1 MNINKV
7 FYHSSTNMNEVP
19 DNSVDLI
26 ITSPPYF
33 NIKDYTK
40 NGTQDLQHSVQ
51 HVEDLGALEKYED
64 YLLGLLKV
72 WLECYRALK
81 PNGKLCINVPLMP
94 MLKKVLNTHY
104 NRHIFDLHA
113 DIQHSILHDLNN
125 TLENKPKMFL
135 LDVYIWKRTNPTKRL
150 MFGSYPYPRNFYAQ
164 NTIEFIGVFV
174 KDGKPKQPT
183 EEQKEQSQLTQEEW
197 VEFTKQIWEIPIP
210 NKNDIA
216 FGKHAAL
223 MPSELARRLIR
234 LYSCVGDVVLDPF
247 SGSGTTFSYAWIDKM
262 LPKLK
267 DTGSFYIFNTP
278 FNCALFL
285 AYLHHKKVHFLNFI
299 TWVKKDGFANAK
311 KRYNHAQESI
321 LFYSMHKKNYTFNA
335 DEVRTAYESTER
347 IKHAQSKEILKNNK
361 RWFPNPKGKLC
372 LDVWEITSQRHVEKE
387 NGKILKPKHP
397 SIKPKA
403 LIERMIKASSHKN
416 DLILDLFSG
425 SGMTSLVAKSLGR
438 NFIGCET
445 HAEYVHE
452 SLEMFGYNEY
462 R

>member
-7 FYHSSTNMNEVP
+7 FYHSSTNMNEVS

-40 NGTQDLQHSVQ
+40 NGTQDLQHSAQ

-81 PNGKLCINVPLMP
+81 PNGKLCINAPLMP

-135 LDVYIWKRTNPTKRL
+135 LDVYIWKRANPTKRL

-197 VEFTKQIWEIPIP
+197 VEFTKQIWEIPIS

-216 FGKHAAL
+216 FGKHVAL
-223 MPSELARRLIR
+223 SNL
-234 LYSCVGDVVLDPF
+234 LYEHRSRIIPLYQRINNSYSKDKTIKICDNNLKLLYKDHQVCVN
-247 SGSGTTFSYAWIDKM
+247 IDGKEM
-262 LPKLK
+262 KLK
-267 DTGSFYIFNTP
+267 YSENEDDFRKYIIGGWFEEYIYFELLDLLDKQVIYDLRLNMRLSVESMTDTQRNERPIYAELDMAFSDGKNLYVVECKSGGLKDKGVLANLSTNAQIF
-278 FNCALFL
+278 
-285 AYLHHKKVHFLNFI
+285 
-299 TWVKKDGFANAK
+299 GGANAK
-311 KRYNHAQESI
+311 CILISSDDHLGQNIQEKIKI
-321 LFYSMHKKNYTFNA
+321 LN
-335 DEVRTAYESTER
+335 
-347 IKHAQSKEILKNNK
+347 IKFIFKD
-361 RWFPNPKGKLC
+361 F
-372 LDVWEITSQRHVEKE
+372 KE
-387 NGKILKPKHP
+387 N
-397 SIKPKA
+397 
-403 LIERMIKASSHKN
+403 IENYLN
-416 DLILDLFSG
+416 DF
-425 SGMTSLVAKSLGR
+425 R
-438 NFIGCET
+438 
-445 HAEYVHE
+445 H
-452 SLEMFGYNEY
+452 
-462 R
+462 

>member
-40 NGTQDLQHSVQ
+40 NGTQDLQHSAQ

-81 PNGKLCINVPLMP
+81 PNGKLCINAPLMP

-135 LDVYIWKRTNPTKRL
+135 LDVYIWKRANPTKRL

-223 MPSELARRLIR
+223 SNL
-234 LYSCVGDVVLDPF
+234 LYEHRSRIIPLYQRINNSYSKDKTIKICDNNLKLLYKDHQVCVN
-247 SGSGTTFSYAWIDKM
+247 IDGKEM
-262 LPKLK
+262 KLK
-267 DTGSFYIFNTP
+267 YLENEDDFRKYIIGGWFEEYIYFELLNLLDKQVIYDLRLNMRLSVESMTDAQRNERP
-278 FNCALFL
+278 IYAELDMAFSDGKNLYVVECKSGGLKDKGVL
-285 AYLHHKKVHFLNFI
+285 ANLSTNAQIF
-299 TWVKKDGFANAK
+299 GGANAK
-311 KRYNHAQESI
+311 CILISSDDHLGQNIQEKIKI
-321 LFYSMHKKNYTFNA
+321 LN
-335 DEVRTAYESTER
+335 
-347 IKHAQSKEILKNNK
+347 IKFIFKD
-361 RWFPNPKGKLC
+361 F
-372 LDVWEITSQRHVEKE
+372 KE
-387 NGKILKPKHP
+387 N
-397 SIKPKA
+397 
-403 LIERMIKASSHKN
+403 IENYVN
-416 DLILDLFSG
+416 DS
-425 SGMTSLVAKSLGR
+425 R
-438 NFIGCET
+438 
-445 HAEYVHE
+445 H
-452 SLEMFGYNEY
+452 
-462 R
+462 

>member
-40 NGTQDLQHSVQ
+40 NGTQDLQHSAQ

-81 PNGKLCINVPLMP
+81 PNGKLCINAPLMP

-113 DIQHSILHDLNN
+113 DIQRSILHDLNN
-125 TLENKPKMFL
+125 MLENKPKMFL
-135 LDVYIWKRTNPTKRL
+135 LDVYIWKRANPTKRL

-223 MPSELARRLIR
+223 NNL
-234 LYSCVGDVVLDPF
+234 LYEHRSRIIPLYQRINNSYSKDKTIKICDNNLKLLYKDHQVCVN
-247 SGSGTTFSYAWIDKM
+247 IDGKEM
-262 LPKLK
+262 KLK
-267 DTGSFYIFNTP
+267 YSENEDDFRKYIIGGWFEEYIYFELLDLLDKQVIYDLRLNMRLSVESMTDTQRNERPIYAELDMAFSDGKNLYIIE
-278 FNCALFL
+278 CKSGGLKDKGVL
-285 AYLHHKKVHFLNFI
+285 ANLSTNAQIF
-299 TWVKKDGFANAK
+299 GGANAK
-311 KRYNHAQESI
+311 CILISSDDHLGQNIQEKIKI
-321 LFYSMHKKNYTFNA
+321 LN
-335 DEVRTAYESTER
+335 
-347 IKHAQSKEILKNNK
+347 IKFIFKD
-361 RWFPNPKGKLC
+361 F
-372 LDVWEITSQRHVEKE
+372 KE
-387 NGKILKPKHP
+387 N
-397 SIKPKA
+397 
-403 LIERMIKASSHKN
+403 IENYLN
-416 DLILDLFSG
+416 DF
-425 SGMTSLVAKSLGR
+425 R
-438 NFIGCET
+438 
-445 HAEYVHE
+445 H
-452 SLEMFGYNEY
+452 
-462 R
+462 

>member
-7 FYHSSTNMNEVP
+7 FYHSSANMNEVP

-33 NIKDYTK
+33 NIKDYAK
-40 NGTQDLQHSVQ
+40 NGTQDLQHSTQ

-81 PNGKLCINVPLMP
+81 PNGKLCINAPLMP

-113 DIQHSILHDLNN
+113 DIQRSILHDLNN

-135 LDVYIWKRTNPTKRL
+135 LDVYIWKRANPTKRL

-223 MPSELARRLIR
+223 SNLLYEHRSRIIPLYQRINNSYSKDKTIKICDNNLKLLYKDHQVRVNIDGKEMNLKYSENEDDFRKYIIGGWFEEYIYFELLDLLDKQVIYDLRLNMR
-234 LYSCVGDVVLDPF
+234 LSVESMTDTQRNERPIYAELDMAFSDGKNLYVVECK
-247 SGSGTTFSYAWIDKM
+247 SGG
-262 LPKLK
+262 LK
-267 DTGSFYIFNTP
+267 DKGVLTTLSTNTQIF
-278 FNCALFL
+278 
-285 AYLHHKKVHFLNFI
+285 
-299 TWVKKDGFANAK
+299 GGANAK
-311 KRYNHAQESI
+311 CILISSDDHLGQNIQEKIKI
-321 LFYSMHKKNYTFNA
+321 LN
-335 DEVRTAYESTER
+335 
-347 IKHAQSKEILKNNK
+347 IKFIFKD
-361 RWFPNPKGKLC
+361 F
-372 LDVWEITSQRHVEKE
+372 KE
-387 NGKILKPKHP
+387 N
-397 SIKPKA
+397 
-403 LIERMIKASSHKN
+403 IENYLN
-416 DLILDLFSG
+416 DF
-425 SGMTSLVAKSLGR
+425 R
-438 NFIGCET
+438 
-445 HAEYVHE
+445 H
-452 SLEMFGYNEY
+452 
-462 R
+462 

>member
-40 NGTQDLQHSVQ
+40 NGTQDLQHSAQ

-81 PNGKLCINVPLMP
+81 PNGKLCINAPLMP

-113 DIQHSILHDLNN
+113 DIQRSILHDLNN

-135 LDVYIWKRTNPTKRL
+135 LDVYIWKRANPTKRL

-223 MPSELARRLIR
+223 SNLLYEHRSRIIPLYQRINNSYSKDKTIKICDNNLKLLYKDHQVCVNIDGKKVELRYSGNEDDFRKYIIGGWFEEYIYFELLNLLDKQVIYDLRLNMR
-234 LYSCVGDVVLDPF
+234 LSVESMTDTQRNERPIYAELDMAF
-247 SGSGTTFSYAWIDKM
+247 SDGKNLYIIECKSGG
-262 LPKLK
+262 LK
-267 DTGSFYIFNTP
+267 DKGVLATLSTNAQIFGGT
-278 FNCALFL
+278 
-285 AYLHHKKVHFLNFI
+285 
-299 TWVKKDGFANAK
+299 NAK
-311 KRYNHAQESI
+311 CILISSDDHLGQNIQEKIKI
-321 LFYSMHKKNYTFNA
+321 LN
-335 DEVRTAYESTER
+335 
-347 IKHAQSKEILKNNK
+347 IKFIFKD
-361 RWFPNPKGKLC
+361 F
-372 LDVWEITSQRHVEKE
+372 KE
-387 NGKILKPKHP
+387 N
-397 SIKPKA
+397 
-403 LIERMIKASSHKN
+403 IENYVN
-416 DLILDLFSG
+416 DS
-425 SGMTSLVAKSLGR
+425 R
-438 NFIGCET
+438 
-445 HAEYVHE
+445 H
-452 SLEMFGYNEY
+452 
-462 R
+462 

>member
-33 NIKDYTK
+33 NIKDYAK
-40 NGTQDLQHSVQ
+40 NGTQDLQHSAQ

-81 PNGKLCINVPLMP
+81 PNGKLCINTPLMP

-113 DIQHSILHDLNN
+113 DIQRSILHDLNN

-135 LDVYIWKRTNPTKRL
+135 LDVYIWKRANPTKRL
-150 MFGSYPYPRNFYAQ
+150 MFGSYPYPRNFYVQ

-183 EEQKEQSQLTQEEW
+183 EEQKEQSQLTQAEW

-223 MPSELARRLIR
+223 SNL
-234 LYSCVGDVVLDPF
+234 LYEHRSRIIPLYQRINNSYSKDKTIKICDNNLKLLYKDHQVCVN
-247 SGSGTTFSYAWIDKM
+247 IDGKKM
-262 LPKLK
+262 KLK
-267 DTGSFYIFNTP
+267 YSENEDDFRKYI
-278 FNCALFL
+278 
-285 AYLHHKKVHFLNFI
+285 I
-299 TWVKKDGFANAK
+299 GG
-311 KRYNHAQESI
+311 
-321 LFYSMHKKNYTFNA
+321 
-335 DEVRTAYESTER
+335 
-347 IKHAQSKEILKNNK
+347 
-361 RWFPNPKGKLC
+361 WFEEYIYFEL
-372 LDVWEITSQRHVEKE
+372 
-387 NGKILKPKHP
+387 
-397 SIKPKA
+397 
-403 LIERMIKASSHKN
+403 
-416 DLILDLFSG
+416 LDLLDKQVIYDLRLNMRLSVESMTDTQRNERPIYAELDMAFSDG
-425 SGMTSLVAKSLGR
+425 KNLY
-438 NFIGCET
+438 I
-445 HAEYVHE
+445 
-452 SLEMFGYNEY
+452 
-462 R
+462 

>member
-40 NGTQDLQHSVQ
+40 NGAQDLQHSTQ

-81 PNGKLCINVPLMP
+81 PNGKLCINAPLMP

-125 TLENKPKMFL
+125 MLENKPKMFL
-135 LDVYIWKRTNPTKRL
+135 LDVYIWKRANPTKRL

-223 MPSELARRLIR
+223 SNL
-234 LYSCVGDVVLDPF
+234 LYEHRSRIIPLYQRINNSYSKDKTIKICDNNLKLLYKDHQVCVN
-247 SGSGTTFSYAWIDKM
+247 IDGKEM
-262 LPKLK
+262 KLK
-267 DTGSFYIFNTP
+267 YSENEDDFRKYIIGGWFEEYIYFELLNLLDKQVIYDLRLNMRLSVESMTNTQRNERP
-278 FNCALFL
+278 IYAELDMAFSDGKNLYIIECKSGGLKDKGVL
-285 AYLHHKKVHFLNFI
+285 ANLSTNAQIF
-299 TWVKKDGFANAK
+299 GGANAK
-311 KRYNHAQESI
+311 CILISSDDHLGQNIQEKIKI
-321 LFYSMHKKNYTFNA
+321 LN
-335 DEVRTAYESTER
+335 
-347 IKHAQSKEILKNNK
+347 IKFIFKD
-361 RWFPNPKGKLC
+361 F
-372 LDVWEITSQRHVEKE
+372 KE
-387 NGKILKPKHP
+387 N
-397 SIKPKA
+397 
-403 LIERMIKASSHKN
+403 IENYVN
-416 DLILDLFSG
+416 D
-425 SGMTSLVAKSLGR
+425 
-438 NFIGCET
+438 
-445 HAEYVHE
+445 
-452 SLEMFGYNEY
+452 
-462 R
+462 

>member
-40 NGTQDLQHSVQ
+40 NGTQDLQHSAQ

-135 LDVYIWKRTNPTKRL
+135 LDVYIWKRANPTKRL

-164 NTIEFIGVFV
+164 NTIEFIVVFV

-223 MPSELARRLIR
+223 SNL
-234 LYSCVGDVVLDPF
+234 LYEHRSRIIPLYQRINNSYSKDKTIKICDNNLKLLYKDHQVCVN
-247 SGSGTTFSYAWIDKM
+247 IDGKEM
-262 LPKLK
+262 KLK
-267 DTGSFYIFNTP
+267 YSENEDDFRKYIIGGWFEEYIYFELLDLLDKQVIYDLRLNMRLSVESMTDTQRNERPIYAELDMVFSDGKNLYIIE
-278 FNCALFL
+278 CKSGGLKDKGVL
-285 AYLHHKKVHFLNFI
+285 ANLSTNAQIF
-299 TWVKKDGFANAK
+299 GGANAK
-311 KRYNHAQESI
+311 CILISSDDHLGQNIQEKIKI
-321 LFYSMHKKNYTFNA
+321 LN
-335 DEVRTAYESTER
+335 
-347 IKHAQSKEILKNNK
+347 IKFIFKD
-361 RWFPNPKGKLC
+361 F
-372 LDVWEITSQRHVEKE
+372 KE
-387 NGKILKPKHP
+387 N
-397 SIKPKA
+397 
-403 LIERMIKASSHKN
+403 IENYVN
-416 DLILDLFSG
+416 DS
-425 SGMTSLVAKSLGR
+425 R
-438 NFIGCET
+438 
-445 HAEYVHE
+445 H
-452 SLEMFGYNEY
+452 
-462 R
+462 

>member
-1 MNINKV
+1 
-7 FYHSSTNMNEVP
+7 MNEVP

-40 NGTQDLQHSVQ
+40 NGTQDLQHSAQ

-81 PNGKLCINVPLMP
+81 PNGKLCINAPLMP

-113 DIQHSILHDLNN
+113 DIQRSILHDLNN

-135 LDVYIWKRTNPTKRL
+135 LDVYIWKRANPTKRL

-223 MPSELARRLIR
+223 SNL
-234 LYSCVGDVVLDPF
+234 LYEHRSRIIPLYQRINNSYSKDKTIKICDNNLKLLYKDHQVCVN
-247 SGSGTTFSYAWIDKM
+247 IDGKEM
-262 LPKLK
+262 KLK
-267 DTGSFYIFNTP
+267 YSENEDDFRKYIIGGWFEEYVYFELLDLLDKQVIYDLHLNMRLSVESMTDTQRNERPIYAELDMAFSDGKNLYIIE
-278 FNCALFL
+278 CKSGGLKDKGVL
-285 AYLHHKKVHFLNFI
+285 ANLSTNAQIF
-299 TWVKKDGFANAK
+299 GGANAK
-311 KRYNHAQESI
+311 CILISSDDHLGQNIQEKIKI
-321 LFYSMHKKNYTFNA
+321 LN
-335 DEVRTAYESTER
+335 
-347 IKHAQSKEILKNNK
+347 IKFIFKD
-361 RWFPNPKGKLC
+361 F
-372 LDVWEITSQRHVEKE
+372 KE
-387 NGKILKPKHP
+387 N
-397 SIKPKA
+397 
-403 LIERMIKASSHKN
+403 IENYLN
-416 DLILDLFSG
+416 DF
-425 SGMTSLVAKSLGR
+425 R
-438 NFIGCET
+438 
-445 HAEYVHE
+445 H
-452 SLEMFGYNEY
+452 
-462 R
+462 

>member
-40 NGTQDLQHSVQ
+40 NGTQDLQHSAQ

-81 PNGKLCINVPLMP
+81 PNGKLCINAPLMP

-135 LDVYIWKRTNPTKRL
+135 LDVYIWKRANPTKRL

-223 MPSELARRLIR
+223 SNLLYEHRSRIIPLYQGIDNSYSKDKTIKICDNNLKLPYKDHQVCVNIDGKKVELRYSGNEDDFRKYIIGGWLEEYIYFELLDLLDKQVIYDLRLNMR
-234 LYSCVGDVVLDPF
+234 LSVESMTDAQRNERPIYAELDMAF
-247 SGSGTTFSYAWIDKM
+247 SDGKNLYIIECKSGG
-262 LPKLK
+262 LK
-267 DTGSFYIFNTP
+267 DKGVLANLSTNAQIF
-278 FNCALFL
+278 
-285 AYLHHKKVHFLNFI
+285 
-299 TWVKKDGFANAK
+299 GGANAK
-311 KRYNHAQESI
+311 CILISSDDHLGQNIQEKIKI
-321 LFYSMHKKNYTFNA
+321 LN
-335 DEVRTAYESTER
+335 
-347 IKHAQSKEILKNNK
+347 IKFIFKD
-361 RWFPNPKGKLC
+361 F
-372 LDVWEITSQRHVEKE
+372 KE
-387 NGKILKPKHP
+387 N
-397 SIKPKA
+397 
-403 LIERMIKASSHKN
+403 IENYVN
-416 DLILDLFSG
+416 DS
-425 SGMTSLVAKSLGR
+425 R
-438 NFIGCET
+438 
-445 HAEYVHE
+445 H
-452 SLEMFGYNEY
+452 
-462 R
+462 

>member
-1 MNINKV
+1 
-7 FYHSSTNMNEVP
+7 MNEVP

-40 NGTQDLQHSVQ
+40 NGTQDLQHSAQ

-81 PNGKLCINVPLMP
+81 PNGKLCINAPLMP

-113 DIQHSILHDLNN
+113 DIQRSILHDLNN

-135 LDVYIWKRTNPTKRL
+135 LDVYIWKRANPTKRL

-223 MPSELARRLIR
+223 SNL
-234 LYSCVGDVVLDPF
+234 LYEHRSRIIPLYQRINNSYSKDKTIKICDNNLKLLYKDHQVCVN
-247 SGSGTTFSYAWIDKM
+247 IDGKEM
-262 LPKLK
+262 KLK
-267 DTGSFYIFNTP
+267 YSENEDDFRKYIIGGWFEEYIYFELLDLLDKQVIYDLRLNMRLSVESMTDTQRNERPIYAELDMAFSDGKNLYIIE
-278 FNCALFL
+278 CKSGGLKDKGVL
-285 AYLHHKKVHFLNFI
+285 ANLSTNAQIF
-299 TWVKKDGFANAK
+299 GGANAK
-311 KRYNHAQESI
+311 CILISSDDHLGQNIQEKIKI
-321 LFYSMHKKNYTFNA
+321 LN
-335 DEVRTAYESTER
+335 
-347 IKHAQSKEILKNNK
+347 IKFIFKD
-361 RWFPNPKGKLC
+361 F
-372 LDVWEITSQRHVEKE
+372 KE
-387 NGKILKPKHP
+387 N
-397 SIKPKA
+397 
-403 LIERMIKASSHKN
+403 IENYVN
-416 DLILDLFSG
+416 DF
-425 SGMTSLVAKSLGR
+425 R
-438 NFIGCET
+438 
-445 HAEYVHE
+445 H
-452 SLEMFGYNEY
+452 
-462 R
+462 

>member
-7 FYHSSTNMNEVP
+7 FYHSSANMHEVP

-40 NGTQDLQHSVQ
+40 NGTQDLQHSAQ

-64 YLLGLLKV
+64 YLSGLLKV
-72 WLECYRALK
+72 WLECHRALK

-125 TLENKPKMFL
+125 MLKNKPKMFL
-135 LDVYIWKRTNPTKRL
+135 LDVYIWKRANPTKRL

-223 MPSELARRLIR
+223 SNL
-234 LYSCVGDVVLDPF
+234 LYEHRSRIIPLYQRIDNSYSKDKTIKICGNNLKLLYKDHQVCVN
-247 SGSGTTFSYAWIDKM
+247 IDGKEM
-262 LPKLK
+262 KLK
-267 DTGSFYIFNTP
+267 YSENEDDFRKCIIGGWFEEYIYFELLDLLDKQVIYDLRLNMRLSVESMTDTQRNERPIYAELDMAFSDGKNLYIIE
-278 FNCALFL
+278 CKSGGLKDKGVL
-285 AYLHHKKVHFLNFI
+285 ANLSTNAQIF
-299 TWVKKDGFANAK
+299 GGANAK
-311 KRYNHAQESI
+311 CILISSDDHLGQNIQEKIKI
-321 LFYSMHKKNYTFNA
+321 LN
-335 DEVRTAYESTER
+335 
-347 IKHAQSKEILKNNK
+347 IKFIFKD
-361 RWFPNPKGKLC
+361 F
-372 LDVWEITSQRHVEKE
+372 KE
-387 NGKILKPKHP
+387 N
-397 SIKPKA
+397 
-403 LIERMIKASSHKN
+403 IENYLN
-416 DLILDLFSG
+416 DS
-425 SGMTSLVAKSLGR
+425 R
-438 NFIGCET
+438 
-445 HAEYVHE
+445 
-452 SLEMFGYNEY
+452 

>member
-40 NGTQDLQHSVQ
+40 NGTQDLQHSAQ

-113 DIQHSILHDLNN
+113 DIQRSILHDLNN
-125 TLENKPKMFL
+125 MLENKPKMFL
-135 LDVYIWKRTNPTKRL
+135 LDVYIWKRANPTKRL

-223 MPSELARRLIR
+223 SNL
-234 LYSCVGDVVLDPF
+234 LYEHRSRIIPLYQRINNSYSKDKTIKICDNNLKLLYKDHQVCVN
-247 SGSGTTFSYAWIDKM
+247 IDGKEM
-262 LPKLK
+262 KLK
-267 DTGSFYIFNTP
+267 YSENEDDFRKYIIGGWFEEYIYFELLDLLDKQVIYDLRLNMRLSVESMTDAQRNERP
-278 FNCALFL
+278 IYAELDMAFSDGKNLYIIECKSGGLKDKGVL
-285 AYLHHKKVHFLNFI
+285 ANLSTNAQIF
-299 TWVKKDGFANAK
+299 GRANAK
-311 KRYNHAQESI
+311 CILISSDDHLGQNIQEKIKI
-321 LFYSMHKKNYTFNA
+321 LN
-335 DEVRTAYESTER
+335 
-347 IKHAQSKEILKNNK
+347 IKFIFKD
-361 RWFPNPKGKLC
+361 F
-372 LDVWEITSQRHVEKE
+372 KE
-387 NGKILKPKHP
+387 N
-397 SIKPKA
+397 
-403 LIERMIKASSHKN
+403 IENYLN
-416 DLILDLFSG
+416 DF
-425 SGMTSLVAKSLGR
+425 R
-438 NFIGCET
+438 
-445 HAEYVHE
+445 H
-452 SLEMFGYNEY
+452 
-462 R
+462 

>member
-1 MNINKV
+1 
-7 FYHSSTNMNEVP
+7 MNEVP

-33 NIKDYTK
+33 NIKDYAK
-40 NGTQDLQHSVQ
+40 NGTQDLQHSAQ

-113 DIQHSILHDLNN
+113 DIQRSILHDLNN
-125 TLENKPKMFL
+125 ILENKPKMFL
-135 LDVYIWKRTNPTKRL
+135 LDVYIWKRANPTKRL

-223 MPSELARRLIR
+223 SNL
-234 LYSCVGDVVLDPF
+234 LYEYRSRIIPLYQRINNSYSKDKTIKICDNNLKLLYKDHQVCVN
-247 SGSGTTFSYAWIDKM
+247 IDGKEM
-262 LPKLK
+262 KLK
-267 DTGSFYIFNTP
+267 YSENEDDFRKYIIGGWFEEYIYFELLDLLDKQVIYDLRLNMRLSVESMTDTQRNERPIYAELDMAFSDGKNLYIIE
-278 FNCALFL
+278 CKSGGLKDKGVL
-285 AYLHHKKVHFLNFI
+285 ANLSTNAQIF
-299 TWVKKDGFANAK
+299 GGANAK
-311 KRYNHAQESI
+311 CILISSDDHLGQNIQEKIKI
-321 LFYSMHKKNYTFNA
+321 LN
-335 DEVRTAYESTER
+335 
-347 IKHAQSKEILKNNK
+347 IKFIFKD
-361 RWFPNPKGKLC
+361 F
-372 LDVWEITSQRHVEKE
+372 KE
-387 NGKILKPKHP
+387 N
-397 SIKPKA
+397 
-403 LIERMIKASSHKN
+403 IENYVN
-416 DLILDLFSG
+416 DS
-425 SGMTSLVAKSLGR
+425 R
-438 NFIGCET
+438 
-445 HAEYVHE
+445 H
-452 SLEMFGYNEY
+452 
-462 R
+462 

>member
-33 NIKDYTK
+33 NIKDYAK
-40 NGTQDLQHSVQ
+40 NGTQDLQHSAQ

-125 TLENKPKMFL
+125 MLENKPKMFL
-135 LDVYIWKRTNPTKRL
+135 LDVYIWKRANPTKRL

-197 VEFTKQIWEIPIP
+197 LEFTKQIWEIPIP

-223 MPSELARRLIR
+223 SNL
-234 LYSCVGDVVLDPF
+234 LYEHRSRIIPLYQRINNSYSKDKTIKICDNNLKLLYKDHQVCVN
-247 SGSGTTFSYAWIDKM
+247 IDGKEM
-262 LPKLK
+262 KLK
-267 DTGSFYIFNTP
+267 YSENEDDFRKYIIGGWFEEYIYFELLDLLDKQVIYDLRLNMRLSVESMTDTQRNERPIYAELDMAFSDGKNLYIIE
-278 FNCALFL
+278 CKSGGLKDKGVL
-285 AYLHHKKVHFLNFI
+285 ANLSTNAQIF
-299 TWVKKDGFANAK
+299 GGANAK
-311 KRYNHAQESI
+311 CILISSDDHLGQNIQEKIKI
-321 LFYSMHKKNYTFNA
+321 LN
-335 DEVRTAYESTER
+335 
-347 IKHAQSKEILKNNK
+347 IKFIFKD
-361 RWFPNPKGKLC
+361 F
-372 LDVWEITSQRHVEKE
+372 KE
-387 NGKILKPKHP
+387 N
-397 SIKPKA
+397 
-403 LIERMIKASSHKN
+403 IENYVN
-416 DLILDLFSG
+416 DS
-425 SGMTSLVAKSLGR
+425 R
-438 NFIGCET
+438 
-445 HAEYVHE
+445 H
-452 SLEMFGYNEY
+452 
-462 R
+462 

>member
-33 NIKDYTK
+33 NIKDYAK
-40 NGTQDLQHSVQ
+40 NGTQDLQHSAQ

-135 LDVYIWKRTNPTKRL
+135 LDVYIWKRANPTKRL

-210 NKNDIA
+210 NKNDVA

-223 MPSELARRLIR
+223 SNLLYEHRSRIIPLYQRINNSYSKDKTIKICDNNLKLLYKDHQVCVNIDGKKVELRYSGNEDDFRKYIIGGWFEEYIYFELLNLLDKQVIYDLRLNMR
-234 LYSCVGDVVLDPF
+234 LSVESMTDTQRNERPIYAELDMAF
-247 SGSGTTFSYAWIDKM
+247 SDGKNLYIIECKSGG
-262 LPKLK
+262 LK
-267 DTGSFYIFNTP
+267 DKGVLANLSTNAQIF
-278 FNCALFL
+278 
-285 AYLHHKKVHFLNFI
+285 
-299 TWVKKDGFANAK
+299 GGANAK
-311 KRYNHAQESI
+311 CILISSDDHLGQNIQEKIKI
-321 LFYSMHKKNYTFNA
+321 LN
-335 DEVRTAYESTER
+335 
-347 IKHAQSKEILKNNK
+347 IKFIFKD
-361 RWFPNPKGKLC
+361 F
-372 LDVWEITSQRHVEKE
+372 KE
-387 NGKILKPKHP
+387 N
-397 SIKPKA
+397 
-403 LIERMIKASSHKN
+403 IENYVN
-416 DLILDLFSG
+416 DS
-425 SGMTSLVAKSLGR
+425 R
-438 NFIGCET
+438 
-445 HAEYVHE
+445 H
-452 SLEMFGYNEY
+452 
-462 R
+462 

>member
-40 NGTQDLQHSVQ
+40 NGTQDLQHSAQ

-72 WLECYRALK
+72 WHECYRVLK
-81 PNGKLCINVPLMP
+81 PNGKLCINAPLMP

-125 TLENKPKMFL
+125 TLKNKPKMFL
-135 LDVYIWKRTNPTKRL
+135 LDVYIWKRANPTKRL

-223 MPSELARRLIR
+223 SNLLYEHRSRIIPLYQRIDNSYSKDKTIKICDNNLKLLYKDHQVCVNIDGKKVELRYSGNEDDFRKYIIGGWLEEYIYFELLDLLDKQVIYDLRLNMR
-234 LYSCVGDVVLDPF
+234 LSVESMTDAQRNEHPIYAELDMAF
-247 SGSGTTFSYAWIDKM
+247 SDGKNLYIIECKSGG
-262 LPKLK
+262 LK
-267 DTGSFYIFNTP
+267 DKGVLANLSTNAQIF
-278 FNCALFL
+278 
-285 AYLHHKKVHFLNFI
+285 
-299 TWVKKDGFANAK
+299 GGANAK
-311 KRYNHAQESI
+311 CILISSDDHLGQNIQEKIKI
-321 LFYSMHKKNYTFNA
+321 LN
-335 DEVRTAYESTER
+335 
-347 IKHAQSKEILKNNK
+347 IKFIFKD
-361 RWFPNPKGKLC
+361 F
-372 LDVWEITSQRHVEKE
+372 KE
-387 NGKILKPKHP
+387 N
-397 SIKPKA
+397 
-403 LIERMIKASSHKN
+403 IENYVN
-416 DLILDLFSG
+416 DS
-425 SGMTSLVAKSLGR
+425 R
-438 NFIGCET
+438 
-445 HAEYVHE
+445 H
-452 SLEMFGYNEY
+452 
-462 R
+462 

>member
-33 NIKDYTK
+33 NIKDYAK
-40 NGTQDLQHSVQ
+40 NGTQDLQHSAQ

-81 PNGKLCINVPLMP
+81 PNGKLCINAPLMP

-113 DIQHSILHDLNN
+113 DIQRSILHDLNN
-125 TLENKPKMFL
+125 TLKNKPKMFL
-135 LDVYIWKRTNPTKRL
+135 LDVYIWKRANPTKRL
-150 MFGSYPYPRNFYAQ
+150 MFGSYPYPRNFYVQ

-223 MPSELARRLIR
+223 SNL
-234 LYSCVGDVVLDPF
+234 LYEHRSRIIPLYQRINNSYSKDKTIKICDNNLKLLYKDHQVCVN
-247 SGSGTTFSYAWIDKM
+247 IDGKEM
-262 LPKLK
+262 KLK
-267 DTGSFYIFNTP
+267 YSENEDDFRKYIIGGWFEEYIYFELLDLLDKQVIYDLRLNMRLSVESMTDTQRNERPIYAELDMAFSDGRNLYVVECKSGELKNKGVLTTLSTNAQIF
-278 FNCALFL
+278 
-285 AYLHHKKVHFLNFI
+285 
-299 TWVKKDGFANAK
+299 GGANAK
-311 KRYNHAQESI
+311 CILISSDDHLGQNIQEKIKI
-321 LFYSMHKKNYTFNA
+321 LN
-335 DEVRTAYESTER
+335 
-347 IKHAQSKEILKNNK
+347 IKFIFKD
-361 RWFPNPKGKLC
+361 F
-372 LDVWEITSQRHVEKE
+372 KE
-387 NGKILKPKHP
+387 N
-397 SIKPKA
+397 
-403 LIERMIKASSHKN
+403 IENYVN
-416 DLILDLFSG
+416 DS
-425 SGMTSLVAKSLGR
+425 R
-438 NFIGCET
+438 
-445 HAEYVHE
+445 H
-452 SLEMFGYNEY
+452 
-462 R
+462 

>member
-40 NGTQDLQHSVQ
+40 NGTQDLQHSAQ

-135 LDVYIWKRTNPTKRL
+135 LDVYIWKRANPTKRL

-223 MPSELARRLIR
+223 SNL
-234 LYSCVGDVVLDPF
+234 LYEHRSRIIPLYQRINNSYSKDKTIKICDNNLKLLYKDHQVCVN
-247 SGSGTTFSYAWIDKM
+247 IDGKEM
-262 LPKLK
+262 KLK
-267 DTGSFYIFNTP
+267 YSENEDDFRKYIIGGWFEEYIYFELLDLLDKQVIYDLRLSMRLSVESMTDTQRNERPIYAELDMAFSDGKNLYIIE
-278 FNCALFL
+278 CKSGGLKDKGVL
-285 AYLHHKKVHFLNFI
+285 ANLSTNAQIF
-299 TWVKKDGFANAK
+299 GGANAK
-311 KRYNHAQESI
+311 CILISSDDHLGQNIQEKIKI
-321 LFYSMHKKNYTFNA
+321 LN
-335 DEVRTAYESTER
+335 
-347 IKHAQSKEILKNNK
+347 IKFIFKD
-361 RWFPNPKGKLC
+361 F
-372 LDVWEITSQRHVEKE
+372 KE
-387 NGKILKPKHP
+387 N
-397 SIKPKA
+397 
-403 LIERMIKASSHKN
+403 IENYVN
-416 DLILDLFSG
+416 DS
-425 SGMTSLVAKSLGR
+425 R
-438 NFIGCET
+438 
-445 HAEYVHE
+445 H
-452 SLEMFGYNEY
+452 
-462 R
+462 

>member
-1 MNINKV
+1 
-7 FYHSSTNMNEVP
+7 MNEVP

-40 NGTQDLQHSVQ
+40 NGTQDLQHSAQ

-81 PNGKLCINVPLMP
+81 PNGKLCINAPLMP

-125 TLENKPKMFL
+125 TLKNKPKMFL
-135 LDVYIWKRTNPTKRL
+135 LDVYIWKRANPTKRL

-223 MPSELARRLIR
+223 SNLLYEHRSRIIPLYQRINNNYSKDKTIKICDNNLKLLYKDHQVCVNIDGKKVELRYSGNEDDFRKYIIRGWLEEYIYFELLDLLDKQVIYDLRLNMR
-234 LYSCVGDVVLDPF
+234 LSVESMTDAQRNERPIYAELDMAF
-247 SGSGTTFSYAWIDKM
+247 SDGKNLYIMECKSGG
-262 LPKLK
+262 LK
-267 DTGSFYIFNTP
+267 DKGVLANLSTNAQIF
-278 FNCALFL
+278 
-285 AYLHHKKVHFLNFI
+285 
-299 TWVKKDGFANAK
+299 GGANAK
-311 KRYNHAQESI
+311 CILISSDDHLGQNIQEKIKI
-321 LFYSMHKKNYTFNA
+321 LN
-335 DEVRTAYESTER
+335 
-347 IKHAQSKEILKNNK
+347 IKFIFKD
-361 RWFPNPKGKLC
+361 F
-372 LDVWEITSQRHVEKE
+372 KE
-387 NGKILKPKHP
+387 N
-397 SIKPKA
+397 
-403 LIERMIKASSHKN
+403 IENYVN
-416 DLILDLFSG
+416 DS
-425 SGMTSLVAKSLGR
+425 R
-438 NFIGCET
+438 
-445 HAEYVHE
+445 H
-452 SLEMFGYNEY
+452 
-462 R
+462 

>member
-1 MNINKV
+1 
-7 FYHSSTNMNEVP
+7 MNEVP

-40 NGTQDLQHSVQ
+40 NGTQDLQHSAQ

-81 PNGKLCINVPLMP
+81 PNGKLCINAPLMP

-113 DIQHSILHDLNN
+113 DIQRSILHDLNN

-135 LDVYIWKRTNPTKRL
+135 LDVYIWKRANPTKRL

-223 MPSELARRLIR
+223 SNL
-234 LYSCVGDVVLDPF
+234 LYEHRSRIIPLYQRINNSYSKDKTIKICDNNLKLLYKDHQVCVN
-247 SGSGTTFSYAWIDKM
+247 IDGKEM
-262 LPKLK
+262 KLK
-267 DTGSFYIFNTP
+267 YSENEDDFRKYIIGGWFEEYIYFELLDLLDKQVIYDLRLNMRLSVESMTDTQRNERPIYAELDMAFSDGKNLYIIE
-278 FNCALFL
+278 CKSGGLKDKGVL
-285 AYLHHKKVHFLNFI
+285 ANLSTNAQIF
-299 TWVKKDGFANAK
+299 GGANAK
-311 KRYNHAQESI
+311 CILISSDDHLGQNIQEKIKI
-321 LFYSMHKKNYTFNA
+321 LN
-335 DEVRTAYESTER
+335 
-347 IKHAQSKEILKNNK
+347 IKFIFKD
-361 RWFPNPKGKLC
+361 F
-372 LDVWEITSQRHVEKE
+372 KE
-387 NGKILKPKHP
+387 N
-397 SIKPKA
+397 
-403 LIERMIKASSHKN
+403 IENYVN
-416 DLILDLFSG
+416 DS
-425 SGMTSLVAKSLGR
+425 R
-438 NFIGCET
+438 
-445 HAEYVHE
+445 H
-452 SLEMFGYNEY
+452 
-462 R
+462 

>member
-7 FYHSSTNMNEVP
+7 FYHSSANMNEVP
-19 DNSVDLI
+19 NNSVDLI

-40 NGTQDLQHSVQ
+40 NGTQDLQHSAQ

-81 PNGKLCINVPLMP
+81 PNGKLCINAPLMP

-135 LDVYIWKRTNPTKRL
+135 LDVYIWKRANPTKRL

-223 MPSELARRLIR
+223 SNL
-234 LYSCVGDVVLDPF
+234 LYEHRSRIIPLYQRINNSYSKDKTIKICDNNLKLLYKDHQVCVN
-247 SGSGTTFSYAWIDKM
+247 IDGKEM
-262 LPKLK
+262 KLK
-267 DTGSFYIFNTP
+267 YSENEDDFRKYIIGGWFEEYIYFELLDLLDKQVIYDLRLNMRLSVESMTDAQRNERP
-278 FNCALFL
+278 IYAELDMAFSDGKNLYIIECKSGGLKDKGVL
-285 AYLHHKKVHFLNFI
+285 ANLSTNAQIF
-299 TWVKKDGFANAK
+299 GRANAK
-311 KRYNHAQESI
+311 CILISSDDHLGQNIQEKIKI
-321 LFYSMHKKNYTFNA
+321 LN
-335 DEVRTAYESTER
+335 
-347 IKHAQSKEILKNNK
+347 IKFIFKD
-361 RWFPNPKGKLC
+361 F
-372 LDVWEITSQRHVEKE
+372 KE
-387 NGKILKPKHP
+387 N
-397 SIKPKA
+397 
-403 LIERMIKASSHKN
+403 IENYVN
-416 DLILDLFSG
+416 DS
-425 SGMTSLVAKSLGR
+425 R
-438 NFIGCET
+438 
-445 HAEYVHE
+445 H
-452 SLEMFGYNEY
+452 
-462 R
+462 

>member
-40 NGTQDLQHSVQ
+40 NGTQDLQHSAQ

-81 PNGKLCINVPLMP
+81 PNGKLCINAPLMP

-125 TLENKPKMFL
+125 TLKNKPKMFL
-135 LDVYIWKRTNPTKRL
+135 LDVYIWKRANPTKRL

-183 EEQKEQSQLTQEEW
+183 EEQKEQSQLTQGEW

-210 NKNDIA
+210 NKNDTA

-223 MPSELARRLIR
+223 SNL
-234 LYSCVGDVVLDPF
+234 LYEHRSRIIPLYQRINNSYSKDKTIKICDNNLKLLYKDHQVCVN
-247 SGSGTTFSYAWIDKM
+247 IDGKEM
-262 LPKLK
+262 KLK
-267 DTGSFYIFNTP
+267 YSENEDDFRKYIIGGWFEEYIYFELLDLLDKQVVYDLRLNMRLSVESMTDTQRNERPIYAELDMAFSDGKNLYIIE
-278 FNCALFL
+278 CKSGGLKDKGVL
-285 AYLHHKKVHFLNFI
+285 ANLSTNAQIF
-299 TWVKKDGFANAK
+299 GRANAK
-311 KRYNHAQESI
+311 CILISSDDHLGQNIQEKIKI
-321 LFYSMHKKNYTFNA
+321 LN
-335 DEVRTAYESTER
+335 
-347 IKHAQSKEILKNNK
+347 IKFIFKD
-361 RWFPNPKGKLC
+361 F
-372 LDVWEITSQRHVEKE
+372 KE
-387 NGKILKPKHP
+387 N
-397 SIKPKA
+397 
-403 LIERMIKASSHKN
+403 IENYLN
-416 DLILDLFSG
+416 DS
-425 SGMTSLVAKSLGR
+425 R
-438 NFIGCET
+438 
-445 HAEYVHE
+445 H
-452 SLEMFGYNEY
+452 
-462 R
+462 

>member
-7 FYHSSTNMNEVP
+7 FYHSSANMNEVP

-33 NIKDYTK
+33 NIKDYAK
-40 NGTQDLQHSVQ
+40 NGTQDLQHSAQ

-81 PNGKLCINVPLMP
+81 PNGKLCINAPLMP

-125 TLENKPKMFL
+125 TLKNKPKMFL
-135 LDVYIWKRTNPTKRL
+135 LDVYIWKRANPTKRL

-223 MPSELARRLIR
+223 SNL
-234 LYSCVGDVVLDPF
+234 LYEHRSRIIPLYQRINNSYSKDKTIKICDNNLKLLYKDHQVCVN
-247 SGSGTTFSYAWIDKM
+247 IDGKEM
-262 LPKLK
+262 KLK
-267 DTGSFYIFNTP
+267 YSENEDDFRKYIIGGWFEEYIYFELLNLLDKQVIYDLRLNMRLSVESMTDTQRNERPIYAELDMAFSDGKNLYIIE
-278 FNCALFL
+278 CKSEGLKDKGVL
-285 AYLHHKKVHFLNFI
+285 ANLSTNAQIF
-299 TWVKKDGFANAK
+299 GGANAK
-311 KRYNHAQESI
+311 CILISSDDHLGQNIQEKIKI
-321 LFYSMHKKNYTFNA
+321 LN
-335 DEVRTAYESTER
+335 
-347 IKHAQSKEILKNNK
+347 IKFIFKD
-361 RWFPNPKGKLC
+361 F
-372 LDVWEITSQRHVEKE
+372 KE
-387 NGKILKPKHP
+387 N
-397 SIKPKA
+397 
-403 LIERMIKASSHKN
+403 IENYVN
-416 DLILDLFSG
+416 DS
-425 SGMTSLVAKSLGR
+425 R
-438 NFIGCET
+438 
-445 HAEYVHE
+445 H
-452 SLEMFGYNEY
+452 
-462 R
+462 

>member
-7 FYHSSTNMNEVP
+7 FYHSSTNMHEVP

-40 NGTQDLQHSVQ
+40 NGTQDLQHLAQ

-81 PNGKLCINVPLMP
+81 PNGKLCINAPLMP

-135 LDVYIWKRTNPTKRL
+135 LDVYIWKRANPTKRL

-223 MPSELARRLIR
+223 SNLLYEHRSRIIPLYQRINNNYSKDKTIKICDNNLKLLYKDHQVCVNIDGKKVELRYSGNEDDFRKYIIRGWFEEYIYFELLDLLDKQVIYDLRLNMR
-234 LYSCVGDVVLDPF
+234 LSVESMTDTQRNERPIYAELDMAF
-247 SGSGTTFSYAWIDKM
+247 SDGKNLYIIECKSGG
-262 LPKLK
+262 LK
-267 DTGSFYIFNTP
+267 DKGVLANLSTNAQIF
-278 FNCALFL
+278 
-285 AYLHHKKVHFLNFI
+285 
-299 TWVKKDGFANAK
+299 GRANAK
-311 KRYNHAQESI
+311 CILISSDDHLGQNIQEKIKI
-321 LFYSMHKKNYTFNA
+321 LN
-335 DEVRTAYESTER
+335 
-347 IKHAQSKEILKNNK
+347 IKFIFKD
-361 RWFPNPKGKLC
+361 F
-372 LDVWEITSQRHVEKE
+372 KE
-387 NGKILKPKHP
+387 N
-397 SIKPKA
+397 
-403 LIERMIKASSHKN
+403 IEHYVN
-416 DLILDLFSG
+416 DS
-425 SGMTSLVAKSLGR
+425 R
-438 NFIGCET
+438 
-445 HAEYVHE
+445 H
-452 SLEMFGYNEY
+452 
-462 R
+462 

>member
-7 FYHSSTNMNEVP
+7 FYHSSANMNEVP

-40 NGTQDLQHSVQ
+40 NGTQDLQHSAQ

-72 WLECYRALK
+72 WLECYRVLK

-135 LDVYIWKRTNPTKRL
+135 LDVYIWKRVNPTKRL

-223 MPSELARRLIR
+223 SNL
-234 LYSCVGDVVLDPF
+234 LYEHRSRIIPLYQRINNSYSKDKTIKICDNNLKLLYKDHQVCVN
-247 SGSGTTFSYAWIDKM
+247 IDRKEM
-262 LPKLK
+262 KLK
-267 DTGSFYIFNTP
+267 YSENEDDFRKYIIGGWFEEYIYFELLDLLDKQVIYDLRLNMRLSVESMTDTQRNESPIYAELDMAFSDGKNLYIIE
-278 FNCALFL
+278 CKSGGLKDKGVL
-285 AYLHHKKVHFLNFI
+285 ANLSTNAQIF
-299 TWVKKDGFANAK
+299 GGANAK
-311 KRYNHAQESI
+311 CILISSDDHLGQNIQEKIKI
-321 LFYSMHKKNYTFNA
+321 LN
-335 DEVRTAYESTER
+335 
-347 IKHAQSKEILKNNK
+347 IKFIFKD
-361 RWFPNPKGKLC
+361 F
-372 LDVWEITSQRHVEKE
+372 KE
-387 NGKILKPKHP
+387 N
-397 SIKPKA
+397 
-403 LIERMIKASSHKN
+403 IENYVN
-416 DLILDLFSG
+416 DS
-425 SGMTSLVAKSLGR
+425 R
-438 NFIGCET
+438 
-445 HAEYVHE
+445 H
-452 SLEMFGYNEY
+452 
-462 R
+462 

>member
-33 NIKDYTK
+33 NIKDYAK
-40 NGTQDLQHSVQ
+40 NGTQDLQHSAQ

-125 TLENKPKMFL
+125 MLENKPKMFL
-135 LDVYIWKRTNPTKRL
+135 LDVYIWKRVNPTKRL
-150 MFGSYPYPRNFYAQ
+150 MFGGYPYPRNFYAQ

-223 MPSELARRLIR
+223 SNL
-234 LYSCVGDVVLDPF
+234 LYEHRSRIIPLYQRINNSYSKDKTIKICDNNLKLLYKDHQVCVN
-247 SGSGTTFSYAWIDKM
+247 IDGREM
-262 LPKLK
+262 KLK
-267 DTGSFYIFNTP
+267 YSENEDDFRKYIIGGWFEEYIYFELLDLLDKQVIYDLRLNMRLSVESMTDTQRNERPIYAELDMAFSDGKNLYIIE
-278 FNCALFL
+278 CKSGGLKDKGVL
-285 AYLHHKKVHFLNFI
+285 ANLSTNAQIF
-299 TWVKKDGFANAK
+299 GGANAK
-311 KRYNHAQESI
+311 CILISSDDHLGQNIQEKIKI
-321 LFYSMHKKNYTFNA
+321 LN
-335 DEVRTAYESTER
+335 
-347 IKHAQSKEILKNNK
+347 IKFIFKD
-361 RWFPNPKGKLC
+361 F
-372 LDVWEITSQRHVEKE
+372 KE
-387 NGKILKPKHP
+387 N
-397 SIKPKA
+397 
-403 LIERMIKASSHKN
+403 IENYVN
-416 DLILDLFSG
+416 DS
-425 SGMTSLVAKSLGR
+425 R
-438 NFIGCET
+438 
-445 HAEYVHE
+445 H
-452 SLEMFGYNEY
+452 
-462 R
+462 